1 MARLTGLR
9 RFCKKMREKDSTY
22 PDTHR
27 TASPGAALPIRK
39 HGVVAV
45 IVRGDR
51 LLLIRRSHQISAPG
65 KFCFPGGA
73 IEKGETEEE
82 AVVRE
87 LREELGVCVQP
98 VRRIW
103 ESRTEWGV
111 HLSWWQSH
119 LADDAPIVPNAAEVS
134 HIGWYTIP
142 EILSLPDLLSSNRE
156 FLRKVLAGEIQLDWE
171 P

>member
-1 MARLTGLR
+1 MSEMERTHQ
-9 RFCKKMREKDSTY
+9 DSEQVVRSR
-22 PDTHR
+22 P
-27 TASPGAALPIRK
+27 ACPIRK

-45 IVRGDR
+45 IARRSR
-51 LLLIRRSHQISAPG
+51 LLLIRRSDQVSAPG

-73 IEKGETEEE
+73 IEEGETEEE

-87 LREELGVCVQP
+87 LREELGVRVQP
-98 VRRIW
+98 VRRVW
-103 ESRTEWGV
+103 ESCTEWGV
-111 HLSWWQSH
+111 HLSWWQSR

-142 EILSLPDLLSSNRE
+142 EILGLSDLLSSNRQ
-156 FLRKVLAGEIQLDWE
+156 FLQKVLAGDIQLDLE

>member
-1 MARLTGLR
+1 
-9 RFCKKMREKDSTY
+9 MR
-22 PDTHR
+22 DTDNTHQDTPR
-27 TASPGAALPIRK
+27 AASPGSALPIRK

-51 LLLIRRSHQISAPG
+51 LLLIRRSHQVSAPG

-111 HLSWWQSH
+111 HLSWWQSR
-119 LADDAPIVPNAAEVS
+119 LAEDAPIVPNAAEVS

-142 EILSLPDLLSSNRE
+142 EILGLSDLLSSNRE